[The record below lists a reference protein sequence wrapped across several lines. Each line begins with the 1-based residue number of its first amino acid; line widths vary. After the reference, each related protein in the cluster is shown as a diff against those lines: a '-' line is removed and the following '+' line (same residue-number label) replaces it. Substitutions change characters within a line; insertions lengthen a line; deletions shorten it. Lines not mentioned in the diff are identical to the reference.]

1 MSIFQT
7 QSLLLKMKLSL
18 LNLNKESSLE
28 EVNKSLSYHYLDH
41 YTSDLSSGLTNNY
54 AQLSV
59 LFPLYYT
66 ALGLVDGAK
75 KVEEDGQ
82 GEAED
87 KSKEVA
93 KSGTPS
99 NSSQPFE
106 PVIYLLANKICA
118 GVDIYQDS
126 RLLPSS
132 ATIPELLILLESALI
147 RNVHDFYSKL
157 LLIRLYN
164 SLGATSA
171 SHALYE
177 SLDVK
182 LIQNDTLGHFF
193 LNPFLSTG
201 VFSHAQEFLFASW
214 KFYSYNFKEVL
225 FCFGCFIF
233 NCVLTLL
240 FPFCRL
246 LILLSTSTSMVHLP
260 RLKRFWH
267 SMTSFVIR
275 FSIAFPLLSATL

>member
-1 MSIFQT
+1 
-7 QSLLLKMKLSL
+7 MKLSL

-28 EVNKSLSYHYLDH
+28 EVNKSLGYHYLDH

-66 ALGLVDGAK
+66 ALRLVDGAK
-75 KVEEDGQ
+75 KQEEDGQ
-82 GEAED
+82 KEVED
-87 KSKEVA
+87 KSKEA

-193 LNPFLSTG
+193 LTPFLSTG
-201 VFSHAQEFLFASW
+201 VFSHAQQFLIASW
-214 KFYSYNFKEVL
+214 KFYSYNFKEVPCCL
-225 FCFGCFIF
+225 GGFIF
-233 NCVLTLL
+233 DCVLTL
-240 FPFCRL
+240 
-246 LILLSTSTSMVHLP
+246 
-260 RLKRFWH
+260 
-267 SMTSFVIR
+267 
-275 FSIAFPLLSATL
+275 FSRSAGF